1 PALPPFPTRPLPIM
15 IAARAPARVIA
26 ERDRL
31 RAAVAELAGEVA
43 TDEDRLAREIAYLAE
58 RWDIGE
64 EMVRLR
70 SHIEFFREMIRTEGG
85 EPVGKRLRFISQEM
99 LREAN
104 TIGSK
109 ANDVGIQHQVVAIK
123 NETERLREQVENV
136 E

>member
-1 PALPPFPTRPLPIM
+1 MLG
-15 IAARAPARVIA
+15 A
-26 ERDRL
+26 ES
-31 RAAVAELAGEVA
+31 A
-43 TDEDRLAREIAYLAE
+43 
-58 RWDIGE
+58 
-64 EMVRLR
+64 
-70 SHIEFFREMIRTEGG
+70 

-123 NETERLREQVENV
+123 NEIERLREQVENV